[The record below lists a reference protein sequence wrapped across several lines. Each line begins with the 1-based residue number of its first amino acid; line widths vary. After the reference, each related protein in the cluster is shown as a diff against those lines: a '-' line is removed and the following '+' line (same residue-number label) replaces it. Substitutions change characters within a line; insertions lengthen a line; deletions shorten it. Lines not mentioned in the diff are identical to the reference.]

1 MKPLFSSL
9 SEIQRELAAGTTS
22 CRQLVEYYLDN
33 IAQHNTELN
42 AFLEVWADEARQQAI
57 AVDEKLAQG
66 TAGKLAGM
74 VIGLKDVLAYQGH
87 ALQSSS
93 RMLEGF
99 KSLFTGTAVQ
109 RLLDEDAIFIGRQNC
124 DEFAM
129 GGSNEN
135 SAFGV
140 VRNAQDP
147 SRVPGGSSGGSAVA
161 VQADMC
167 LASIGSD
174 TGGSVRQ
181 PAAFCGVIG
190 LKPTYSRISRYGLVA
205 FASSFDQI
213 GPITH
218 SVEDAARLLEV
229 MAGADGYDS
238 TASQQPVPAYSELL
252 APAAQYRIGY
262 VANAINRPGLQ
273 PEVHNALE
281 QTLATLRS
289 HGHVVEAV
297 EFPMLEEMIPTYY
310 ILTTAEA
317 SSNLSRF
324 DGVKYGF
331 RAPDVTDLESL
342 YKKTR
347 AQGFG
352 PEVQRRIMLGTFV
365 LSASYYDAYYTKAQR
380 VRRLIKEKTDELL
393 RQYDFLVLP
402 TTPTTAFK
410 IGEKQDP
417 VSMYLA
423 DIFTVQASL
432 AGVPAISIPA
442 GVDNDGLPIGLQILG
457 GAFREAD
464 LLAFANT
471 LTTAEVAN

>member
-1 MKPLFSSL
+1 LKPQYSSL

-33 IAQHNTELN
+33 IERRNAELN
-42 AFLEVWADEARQQAI
+42 VFLEVWADEARQQAA
-57 AVDEKLAQG
+57 AVDEKLANG
-66 TAGKLAGM
+66 TAGRLAGM
-74 VIGLKDVLAYQGH
+74 VIGLKDVLAYEGH
-87 ALQSSS
+87 SLQSSS
-93 RMLEGF
+93 RILDGF
-99 KSLFTGTAVQ
+99 KSLYTGTAVQ
-109 RLLDEDAIFIGRQNC
+109 RLLAEDAIFIGRQNC

-135 SAFGV
+135 SAFGPA
-140 VRNAQDP
+140 RNAQDP
-147 SRVPGGSSGGSAVA
+147 SRVPGGSSGASAVA

-218 SVEDAARLLEV
+218 SVEDTARLLEI
-229 MAGADGYDS
+229 MAGPDGMDS
-238 TASQQPVPAYSELL
+238 TASEQPVPAYSALL
-252 APAAQYRIGY
+252 EPLPHYRIGY
-262 VANAINRPGLQ
+262 LKEAIDRPGLQ
-273 PEVHNALE
+273 SEVHDAL
-281 QTLATLRS
+281 QTTLDTLRS
-289 HGHVVEAV
+289 QGHVVEAV
-297 EFPMLEEMIPTYY
+297 DFPYLDEMIPTYY

-324 DGVKYGF
+324 DGVKYGY
-331 RAPDVTDLESL
+331 RAPDATDLESL

-442 GVDNDGLPIGLQILG
+442 GEDAEGLPIGLQVLS

-471 LTTAEVAN
+471 LTTVPVV